1 MDGPAKHPLV
11 RMAPRPA
18 RVYHSGTMLQP
29 ILGGC
34 GLGVVLFFLGAG
46 VIGACNA
53 PSLLQCRVDAITALP
68 LDPDTIT
75 LGDVK
80 EVARRVKACQAR
92 PDGGL

>member
-1 MDGPAKHPLV
+1 
-11 RMAPRPA
+11 
-18 RVYHSGTMLQP
+18 MLQP

-46 VIGACNA
+46 VIGACSA
-53 PSLLQCRVDAITALP
+53 PALLQCRAEAVAALP

-80 EVARRVKACQAR
+80 EVARRVKACQAQG
-92 PDGGL
+92 DGGL